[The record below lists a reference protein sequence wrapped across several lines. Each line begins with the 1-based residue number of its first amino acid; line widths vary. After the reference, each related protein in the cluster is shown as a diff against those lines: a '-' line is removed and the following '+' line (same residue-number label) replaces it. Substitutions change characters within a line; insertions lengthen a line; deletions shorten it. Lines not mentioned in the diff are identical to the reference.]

1 MGNPELSVYN
11 RESRIE
17 KLEERLVDIALSS
30 IFKLSDTDE
39 TTNWAEETL
48 ATFNSLPKAN
58 SYERKKVK
66 NLITQTATRLLQN
79 PQDLDI
85 ASAVWKT
92 QSSQE
97 DSGNSAGFLELVKT
111 KSVESIKKNWE
122 DVTSEQLADLIR
134 IYTNSPSAQDF
145 AKEMLGS
152 YFKGPRNLHQRIDAY
167 YNLVSAT
174 LDLVGEDEAFEEGM
188 KIALHATDTL
198 PKHPSLVEQTGL
210 LSLPYEE
217 AESVFKK
224 LLIAR
229 CVVNQVRFIGSW
241 GLDKYYEDR
250 GNFILTDGI
259 AIKEGN
265 KRQRN
270 ATEKIGENEA
280 KEMYHAMQYTMKL
293 FSRSSIESLS
303 EKRKQSLRMTWPF
316 HLVFDETDP
325 LNKKFHEVSLKRVG
339 STRA

>member
-11 RESRIE
+11 RKSRIE
-17 KLEERLVDIALSS
+17 KLEERLVDIILTS
-30 IFKLSDTDE
+30 IFKPSDTDK

-48 ATFNSLPKAN
+48 VIFNSLPKAN
-58 SYERKKVK
+58 SYERKEVK
-66 NLITQTATRLLQN
+66 NLITQTARRLLQN
-79 PQDLDI
+79 PQDLET
-85 ASAVWKT
+85 ANVVWKT

-111 KSVESIKKNWE
+111 KSVELIKKNWE
-122 DVTSEQLADLIR
+122 DVTSKQLADLIR
-134 IYTNSPSAQDF
+134 IYTNSPSTQDF

-152 YFKGPRNLHQRIDAY
+152 YFKGPRSLNQRIDAY

-174 LDLVGEDEAFEEGM
+174 LDLVGEDEAFKEGM
-188 KIALHATDTL
+188 KIALHATDIL

-210 LSLPYEE
+210 LSLPYREV
-217 AESVFKK
+217 ESVFKK

-241 GLDKYYEDR
+241 GLAKYYEDR
-250 GNFILTDGI
+250 GNFIITDSV
-259 AIKEGN
+259 AIREGN

-270 ATEKIGENEA
+270 ATEKMGENEA
-280 KEMYHAMQYTMKL
+280 EKMYRTMKDTMKL
-293 FSRSSIESLS
+293 FSSNSIESLS
-303 EKRKQSLRMTWPF
+303 EKRKQNLRINWPF

-325 LNKKFHEVSLKRVG
+325 LNKKFHEVLLKRTS
-339 STRA
+339 STST